1 MIRFLFGAGSP
12 HTTEQMTARIREV
25 VANGASAVLLVPE
38 QETVS
43 AERRMVALLPPSA
56 QLSFE
61 VSNFTRLANRTYR
74 VLGGLNR
81 ANESP
86 AAEILAFYRALRD
99 LAPALLQYG
108 GRTAENPRF
117 AERLFSA
124 KGAFSASLITPEN
137 LLQTADDLGE
147 DDALGRKLHDL
158 GTVFSAAAGLLRE
171 QYGKERDDLARL
183 PEALSHGG
191 EQLFSATH
199 LFIDSFTDFTAEELA
214 ILAVLFRICPE
225 VTITL
230 PQPAPGAD
238 GLAFFSA
245 ARTEQKLRR
254 FAALAEKPVFFETE
268 PDNKPADVLSFI
280 RKNLFDMTA
289 DPAPLSFADGGEELT
304 LTRCRNPLA
313 ESEHAAAV
321 IHRLVRNGARYREI
335 TVVVRDVAAYAG
347 VLDAVF
353 EKEGIPCFLSEKTDL
368 SAKPLLSLILSALRI
383 IRYGYRAEDVIGYL
397 KTGLCGVTPDET
409 NFAEEYLNVWK
420 LRGKAAYG
428 AEFTKNPDGLSPKK
442 SARGE
447 HILAHAEAVRKIF
460 YPPLAAL
467 EKELKTAEN
476 AAGQIGA
483 IFRLLTTLNVREQ
496 LKKEA
501 AARLAA
507 GERKEA
513 EELSRL
519 FSVTTE
525 TLETAAKMLGNNV
538 YSVKELQDA
547 LSLAF
552 SHTDIGTIPTS
563 ADEVTIGSAALLRAD
578 HPSYVLVLGLCEG
591 SFPQNV
597 SKDNLLNGE
606 ERARMEELGLTLSG
620 DEDSAASDELFYVWR
635 AFTAPKKH
643 LWLSYPAVSSA
654 GKACT
659 PSIAIHRVRAL
670 FPGLKEEIYEAE
682 NPLSHIYSRSA
693 MEEHFA
699 ECAPGDREKLK
710 ALLREEL
717 PESPVLSGTPVTD
730 AAASVPPALGDKL
743 FSHREISPS
752 ALEDYAS
759 CRFSYFCSRILNLRE
774 EPGDIFSSREVGT
787 FIHSVLEKAIEKMRA
802 AGGVGN
808 ISESE
813 TDALIA
819 EISDEYLAKLTGA
832 IGELSPRKKALF
844 ARLVLLASIVVR
856 GLFAEFADSLFTP
869 AFTELN
875 LSDNGKTPVLT
886 LSGGRTI
893 PLTGKADRVDFWV
906 AEDGKAYFRVVDY
919 KTSEHKF
926 KPETVKDGASIQ
938 MPLYLMALCKSA
950 HPTLCEKL
958 GLPLDTMFYPAGITY
973 VTVGGG
979 KIEATDSEVPRET
992 ALKTAVEKITRHG
1005 AVLSDKAVQHA
1016 FTQSGN
1022 TGIFGD
1028 TKRTKAPRLTLHEF
1042 NTMFDDLSF
1051 AVENLT
1057 NNMQAGLADATPR
1070 VYSGEIPCKYCSF
1083 GAVCRAARKDN
1094 H

>member
-1 MIRFLFGAGSP
+1 
-12 HTTEQMTARIREV
+12 
-25 VANGASAVLLVPE
+25 
-38 QETVS
+38 
-43 AERRMVALLPPSA
+43 MVALLPPSA

-74 VLGGLNR
+74 ALGGLNR

-158 GTVFSAAAGLLRE
+158 GTVFSTAAGLLRE
-171 QYGKERDDLARL
+171 QYGKERDELARL

-230 PQPAPGAD
+230 PQPAPGAE

-321 IHRLVRNGARYREI
+321 IHRLVRSGARYREI

-368 SAKPLLSLILSALRI
+368 SSKPLLSLILSALRI

-428 AEFTKNPDGLSPKK
+428 AKFTKNPDGLSPKK
-442 SARGE
+442 STRGE
-447 HILAHAEAVRKIF
+447 HILARAEAVRKIF

-467 EKELKTAEN
+467 EKELKSAEN

-682 NPLSHIYSRSA
+682 DPLSHIYSRSA

-730 AAASVPPALGDKL
+730 AAASVPQALGDKL

-759 CRFSYFCSRILNLRE
+759 CRFSYFCSRILKLRE
-774 EPGDIFSSREVGT
+774 EPSDTFSGAEVGT
-787 FIHSVLEKAIEKMRA
+787 YIHFILEKAIGEMRERG
-802 AGGVGN
+802 AGAFTEDE
-808 ISESE
+808 I
-813 TDALIA
+813 DALIMK
-819 EISDEYLAKLTGA
+819 ISDQYRQELTA
-832 IGELSPRKKALF
+832 ATGELTPRAEALF
-844 ARLVLLASIVVR
+844 ARLLLLAGIVVR

-869 AFTELN
+869 AFMELS
-875 LSDNGKTPVLT
+875 LKTFGETPTVS
-886 LSGGRTI
+886 LSGGGVV

-919 KTSEHKF
+919 KTKKHKF
-926 KPETVKDGASIQ
+926 TPETVREGASIQ

-950 HPTLCEKL
+950 HPLLCEKL
-958 GLPLDTMFYPAGITY
+958 GLPRDTIFYPAGITY
-973 VTVGGG
+973 LAVGG
-979 KIEATDSEVPRET
+979 KSETTDHATEREV
-992 ALKTAVEKITRHG
+992 ALEKAVERMTRSG
-1005 AVLSDKAVQHA
+1005 VVLADETVQYA
-1016 FTQSGN
+1016 LTKSGN
-1022 TGIFGD
+1022 AQILGG
-1028 TKRTKAPRLTLHEF
+1028 KPGKAPSLDAAEFDRL
-1042 NTMFDDLSF
+1042 FDDLSF

-1057 NNMQAGLADATPR
+1057 NNMKAGLADATPR
-1070 VYSGEIPCKYCSF
+1070 VYSGRKPCDDCAF
-1083 GAVCRAARKDN
+1083 GAVCRAAQKGN

>member
-74 VLGGLNR
+74 ALGGLNR

-137 LLQTADDLGE
+137 LLQTADNLGE

-158 GTVFSAAAGLLRE
+158 GAVFSTAAGLLRE

-230 PQPAPGAD
+230 PQPAPGAE

-321 IHRLVRNGARYREI
+321 IHRLVRSGARYREI
-335 TVVVRDVAAYAG
+335 TVVVRDVAAYTG

-428 AEFTKNPDGLSPKK
+428 AEFTKNPDGLSPQK

-447 HILAHAEAVRKIF
+447 HILAGAEAVRKIF

-501 AARLAA
+501 AVRLAA

-682 NPLSHIYSRSA
+682 DPLSHIYSRSA

-710 ALLREEL
+710 TLLREEL
-717 PESPVLSGTPVTD
+717 PESPVLSGVPVTD
-730 AAASVPPALGDKL
+730 DKASIPPALAGEV

-759 CRFSYFCSRILNLRE
+759 CRFSYFCSRILKLRE
-774 EPGDIFSSREVGT
+774 EPSDTFSGAEVGT
-787 FIHSVLEKAIEKMRA
+787 YIHFILEKAIGEMRERGG
-802 AGGVGN
+802 AGAFTEDE
-808 ISESE
+808 I
-813 TDALIA
+813 DALIMK
-819 EISDEYLAKLTGA
+819 ISDQYRQKLTA
-832 IGELSPRKKALF
+832 ATGELTPRAEALF
-844 ARLVLLASIVVR
+844 ARLLLLAGIVVR

-869 AFTELN
+869 AFMELS
-875 LSDNGKTPVLT
+875 LKTFGETPTVS
-886 LSGGRTI
+886 LSGGGVV

-919 KTSEHKF
+919 KTKKHKF
-926 KPETVKDGASIQ
+926 TPEAVREGASIQ

-950 HPTLCEKL
+950 HPLLCEKL
-958 GLPLDTMFYPAGITY
+958 GLPRDTIFYPAGITY
-973 VTVGGG
+973 LAVGG
-979 KIEATDSEVPRET
+979 KSETTDHATEREV
-992 ALKTAVEKITRHG
+992 ALEKAVERMTRSG
-1005 AVLSDKAVQHA
+1005 VVLADETVQYA
-1016 FTQSGN
+1016 LTKSGN
-1022 TGIFGD
+1022 AQILGG
-1028 TKRTKAPRLTLHEF
+1028 KPGKAPSLDAAEFDRL
-1042 NTMFDDLSF
+1042 FDDLSL
-1051 AVENLT
+1051 AVGDLT
-1057 NNMQAGLADATPR
+1057 NNMKAGLADATPR
-1070 VYSGEIPCKYCSF
+1070 VYSGEKPCKYCSF
-1083 GAVCRAARKDN
+1083 GAVCRAAQKGN

>member
-12 HTTEQMTARIREV
+12 HTTELMTARIREV

-74 VLGGLNR
+74 ALGGLNR

-158 GTVFSAAAGLLRE
+158 GTVFSTAAGLLRE
-171 QYGKERDDLARL
+171 QYGKERDELARL

-230 PQPAPGAD
+230 PQPAPGAE

-321 IHRLVRNGARYREI
+321 IHRLVRSGARYREI

-368 SAKPLLSLILSALRI
+368 SSKPLLSLILSALRI

-428 AEFTKNPDGLSPKK
+428 AKFTKNPDGLSPKK
-442 SARGE
+442 STRGE
-447 HILAHAEAVRKIF
+447 HILARAEAVRKIF

-467 EKELKTAEN
+467 EKELKSAEN

-682 NPLSHIYSRSA
+682 DPLSHIYSRSA

-759 CRFSYFCSRILNLRE
+759 CRFSYFCSRILKLRE
-774 EPGDIFSSREVGT
+774 EPSDTFSGAEVGT
-787 FIHSVLEKAIEKMRA
+787 YIHFILEKAIGEMRERG
-802 AGGVGN
+802 AGAFTEDE
-808 ISESE
+808 I
-813 TDALIA
+813 DALIMK
-819 EISDEYLAKLTGA
+819 ISDQYRQELTA
-832 IGELSPRKKALF
+832 ATGELTPRAEALF
-844 ARLVLLASIVVR
+844 ARLLLLAGIVVR

-869 AFTELN
+869 AFMELS
-875 LSDNGKTPVLT
+875 LKTFGETPTVS
-886 LSGGRTI
+886 LSGGGVV

-919 KTSEHKF
+919 KTKKHKF
-926 KPETVKDGASIQ
+926 TPETVREGASIQ

-950 HPTLCEKL
+950 HPLLCEKL
-958 GLPLDTMFYPAGITY
+958 GLPRDTIFYPAGITY
-973 VTVGGG
+973 LAVGG
-979 KIEATDSEVPRET
+979 KSETTDHATEREV
-992 ALKTAVEKITRHG
+992 ALEKAVERMTRSG
-1005 AVLSDKAVQHA
+1005 VVLADETVQYA
-1016 FTQSGN
+1016 LTKSGN
-1022 TGIFGD
+1022 AQILGG
-1028 TKRTKAPRLTLHEF
+1028 KPGKAPSLDAAEFDRL
-1042 NTMFDDLSF
+1042 FDDLSF

-1057 NNMQAGLADATPR
+1057 NNMKAGLADATPR
-1070 VYSGEIPCKYCSF
+1070 VYSGRKPCDDCAF
-1083 GAVCRAARKDN
+1083 GAVCRAAQKGN